1 MRIAFVDE
9 SGDIGGLG
17 SPTSLFILCAV
28 VMDHAHWSKVNLEL
42 AAMRRRLELNLSLRC
57 DAEMHAAEFL
67 SKHPRHLGLSNRS
80 RFLAVRHALRTLA
93 ALTGTR
99 YCRVAVRKGQDSGRT
114 MESAWKGLLSEI
126 AGAPASTNTAC
137 PSQGLV
143 VVCDHHA
150 ARPYRP
156 SDAVLASLPSDTQLL
171 DLPYGRDSHD
181 NPILQMADLLAYL
194 SKQSLDPK
202 PYFEGSQ
209 GRALVRLAETLFE
222 KPCPVIVDNP

>member
-9 SGDIGGLG
+9 SGDIGGRG
-17 SPTSLFILCAV
+17 SPTSFFLLCAV
-28 VMDHAHWSKVNLEL
+28 VMDHAHWSEANLEL
-42 AAMRRRLELNLSLRC
+42 AAMRRRLESNLGLRRE
-57 DAEMHAAEFL
+57 AEMHAAEFL
-67 SKHPRHLGLSNRS
+67 SKHPRHLGLDNRS

-99 YCRVAVRKGQDSGRT
+99 YCRVAVRKGEDPGRT
-114 MESAWKGLLSEI
+114 MESAWNGLLTQI
-126 AGAPASTNTAC
+126 AETPAATGTLCRSR
-137 PSQGLV
+137 GLV

-156 SDAVLASLPSDTQLL
+156 SDAVLASLPPDTQLL
-171 DLPYGRDSHD
+171 DLPYGRDSLD

-209 GRALVRLAETLFE
+209 GRALIRLAETLFG
-222 KPCPVIVDNP
+222 KPCPVIADLG